1 MRHDQDD
8 LAQGFRLT
16 AIAVVTAA
24 VVASGVIA
32 LGRPAVQRIAA
43 EPATRTDLIRAAS

>member
-8 LAQGFRLT
+8 LSQGFRLT

-32 LGRPAVQRIAA
+32 LGRPVVERMSA
-43 EPATRTDLIRAAS
+43 EPPTQADLIRASS